1 MLVVLI
7 VKAAGQADLSTVLI
21 NAEKAAGVDKQ
32 AVTDGLLLERQR
44 WSDQKAGKET
54 KLQCE
59 QSVKGT
65 T

>member
-21 NAEKAAGVDKQ
+21 NTEKAAGVDKQ
-32 AVTDGLLLERQR
+32 AVTDRLLLERQR
-44 WSDQKAGKET
+44 WSDQKAGKGT
-54 KLQCE
+54 KLQWE